1 MSRSSSVSTKDRASQ
16 NKRPKPPKQRR
27 DDSESFDVRSQYT
40 PFFPQPQGPT
50 WAPTQQFTPMGPQ
63 PFNGVVQNNY
73 LNPMQTQFI
82 PPAPQFN
89 PGMAINNM
97 NSGNMQSNMPMY
109 NPMPQVIHICP
120 ISGEQLN

>member
-1 MSRSSSVSTKDRASQ
+1 
-16 NKRPKPPKQRR
+16 
-27 DDSESFDVRSQYT
+27 
-40 PFFPQPQGPT
+40 
-50 WAPTQQFTPMGPQ
+50 MGPQ